1 MSSLVLAGGGHS
13 HALALRR
20 WAMQPSKRPKGR
32 ICLIDQRCSAL
43 YSGMVPGVVSGIYKE
58 KEASIDLRHLASQA
72 GVDFIQA
79 KIESLDWQNNNVYLS
94 DNRSLHYEILSLNLG
109 CNSPHP
115 DALIYQK
122 RCIPIKPLWGALKLI
137 QEEVG
142 TASNAPASPFSVVG
156 SGLAAIEICLGLR
169 KRWPTRCIQLVIHNR
184 KGNRHFYPAL
194 RKANIRLITEEQLPE
209 EGPILLCTGSV
220 APTFLQASG
229 LLCNSAGRVR
239 TEPTLQAL
247 GHRNIFASGDCAVID
262 KHPRP
267 PSGVWAVRAAL
278 VLARNLQAASCKRP
292 LQKWNPQRRALQ
304 LVGHPSSAKQG
315 SAWALWGNL
324 CIGPYPW
331 IWQWKQRLD
340 RHFIAMFKTNIKM
353 TSAEAPSMACRGCAA
368 KLPASTLQNGLREA
382 GLAPLGNDPNDA
394 VLINDSVVQSVDG
407 FPALV
412 SDPWLN
418 AYLTTLHACSD
429 LWASGAEVDN
439 AQALITLPAVDA
451 KLQQDLLRET
461 LSGIRAALKEQDACL
476 LGGHTLES
484 RDPSNMQISLG
495 IQVSLVVNGQRP
507 PNQQPWS
514 KGGLQAGDALLL
526 SRAIGSGV
534 LFAAAM
540 TGQANPRDI
549 EQALVSMQTSQ
560 HKVVQH
566 LLHLEAMLPD
576 AIHACTDITGF
587 GLIGHLG
594 EMLDA
599 SDPGLRLSLDVD
611 AIPIYKGTLA
621 LIKKGICS
629 TLAPSNRMA
638 WSRLDSRAETPACIQ
653 LTSQLIS
660 NHDQTS
666 WQAIREIL
674 VDPQTCGPLALAC
687 PKELGKELCRAGPWT
702 RIGSVR

>member
-1 MSSLVLAGGGHS
+1 MSGLVLAGGGHS
-13 HALALRR
+13 HALVLRR

-32 ICLIDQRCSAL
+32 ISLVDQRSCTL
-43 YSGMVPGVVSGIYKE
+43 YSGMVPGVLSGIYNE
-58 KEASIDLRHLASQA
+58 TEASIDLRHLATQA
-72 GVDFIQA
+72 GVEFIQA
-79 KIESLDWQNNNVYLS
+79 KIENLDCKKNTLYLS
-94 DNRSLHYEILSLNLG
+94 QNRSLRYEILSLNLG
-109 CNSPHP
+109 CQSPHP
-115 DALIYQK
+115 VELINQK
-122 RCIPIKPLWGALKLI
+122 CCIPVKPLGPTLNLIEEEDTISAKLS
-137 QEEVG
+137 
-142 TASNAPASPFSVVG
+142 AKPFSVVG
-156 SGLAAIEICLGLR
+156 SGLAAVEICLGLR
-169 KRWPTRCIQLVIHNR
+169 KRWPTRCIQLVIHNVKR
-184 KGNRHFYPAL
+184 TRYFHKAL
-194 RKANIRLITEEQLPE
+194 HKANIQIISQEQLPE
-209 EGPILLCTGSV
+209 EGPVLLCTGSM
-220 APTFLQASG
+220 APSFLRASG

-239 TEPTLQAL
+239 TEPTLQVL
-247 GHRNIFASGDCAVID
+247 GHRNIFASGDCAIID
-262 KHPRP
+262 RHPRP
-267 PSGVWAVRAAL
+267 PSGVWAVRATP
-278 VLARNLQAASCKRP
+278 VLARNLEAECCKRP
-292 LQKWNPQRRALQ
+292 LQGWTPQRRALQ
-304 LVGHPSSAKQG
+304 LVSHPSSEKQA

-331 IWQWKQRLD
+331 IWHWKQRLD

-353 TSAEAPSMACRGCAA
+353 SRGHESTMACRGCAA
-368 KLPASTLQNGLREA
+368 KLPALTLLNGLKEA
-382 GLAPLGNDPNDA
+382 GLATLGNDPNDA

-451 KLQQDLLRET
+451 KLQQGLLKET
-461 LSGIRAALKEQDACL
+461 LSGIQAALEQQDACL

-484 RDPSNMQISLG
+484 RDPSNVPISLG
-495 IQVSLVVNGQRP
+495 IHVSLVVNGQRP
-507 PNQQPWS
+507 PDQQPWS
-514 KGGLQAGDALLL
+514 KGGLQAGDVLLL

-540 TGQANPRDI
+540 TGQANSRDV

-560 HKVVQH
+560 HKLVQH
-566 LLHLEAMLPD
+566 LLHLEAMLPN

-594 EMLDA
+594 EMIDA
-599 SDPGLRLSLDVD
+599 SEPGLRLSLDVD

-621 LIKKGICS
+621 LAKQGICS

-638 WSRLDSRAETPACIQ
+638 WSRFDPRADAPACIQ
-653 LTSQLIS
+653 LASQRIN

-687 PKELGKELCRAGPWT
+687 SAELGEQLCSAGPWT
-702 RIGSVR
+702 QIGIVS